1 MDFFYKTF
9 LLLYSNILVHHTKK
23 IYDWVSLVVVIQ
35 NQSSYV
41 EGPCMTLLENWLITH
56 THAHTIPCIE
66 AACSHVDLLVTGEYL
81 PQLRL
86 STQVI
91 TRPAFS
97 LEFSNTYDTLSAEC
111 LSRLLLIDLVWT
123 PAVPPGL
130 SSLAVS
136 GMFLPSFWGFLET
149 HWFN

>member
-1 MDFFYKTF
+1 M
-9 LLLYSNILVHHTKK
+9 
-23 IYDWVSLVVVIQ
+23 SLVVVIQ

-56 THAHTIPCIE
+56 THAHTILCIE
-66 AACSHVDLLVTGEYL
+66 TACSHVNLLVTREYL

-111 LSRLLLIDLVWT
+111 LSLTLSGPQLCPLVSPALLYQECFCHHSGD
-123 PAVPPGL
+123 
-130 SSLAVS
+130 SSKPIGS
-136 GMFLPSFWGFLET
+136 IKSPSIMFLNSLS
-149 HWFN
+149 